1 MNEMRLDMSLPEHR
15 KALKKYERGFFEKTL
30 GEIEKKPEINENEYQ
45 ISNIKSILIKN
56 FLIAF
61 YLFKLGISFINFLG
75 SGVFNIA
82 SMKQFHNF
90 SLLFSGKSSKTLTK
104 DKISELSK
112 SCNS

>member
-1 MNEMRLDMSLPEHR
+1 MKGDFSKKRLV
-15 KALKKYERGFFEKTL
+15 KLKKSLK
-30 GEIEKKPEINENEYQ
+30 INEHEFQ

-56 FLIAF
+56 FIIVF

-90 SLLFSGKSSKTLTK
+90 SLLISGRSSKTLAK
-104 DKISELSK
+104 DKMSELS
-112 SCNS
+112 NSSNS

>member
-1 MNEMRLDMSLPEHR
+1 MKGDFSRKRLV
-15 KALKKYERGFFEKTL
+15 KLKKSLK
-30 GEIEKKPEINENEYQ
+30 INENEFQ

-56 FLIAF
+56 FIIVY

-90 SLLFSGKSSKTLTK
+90 SLLISGRSSKTLTK
-104 DKISELSK
+104 DKMSELSNPSN
-112 SCNS
+112 SCGFKYNSNRYE